1 LSIYERIK
9 SWFSSPDK
17 LIVPKTIIPEQ
28 DIFSGILHKI
38 GDCQNAISEKIN
50 EHDKWTSK
58 HQKDHHA
65 AIEELNKRLERLESK
80 KPNQDIF
87 SDILQKIKECQN
99 VIGEKINDYDK
110 RISKHQQDY
119 HAEILQKIEKCQNA
133 IAEKINDYDKRIS
146 KHQQDYHLA
155 IEKLKEHLEKLESK
169 KGLGQILG
177 SLIGKNASDVSG
189 SDRREAKIF
198 THKDRQ

>member
-1 LSIYERIK
+1 MSIYERIK

-119 HAEILQKIEKCQNA
+119 H
-133 IAEKINDYDKRIS
+133 
-146 KHQQDYHLA
+146 LA

-169 KGLGQILG
+169 KGLGRYLG
-177 SLIGKNASDVSG
+177 
-189 SDRREAKIF
+189 
-198 THKDRQ
+198 H